1 MDWKIN
7 LQIPV
12 KTNDK
17 KCLFNE
23 IVIDI
28 HWPENTLGIH
38 LSILTLALGI

>member
-23 IVIDI
+23 IVDI